1 MHISIY
7 GVGRSGT
14 KAIQLYLSYLLAKK
28 HGEVW
33 INYEPYFWLDRKTTT
48 LNYEGF
54 YHHSTSP
61 HLLSDSGKLSPG
73 HLRFLKKLTR
83 PNKTIVTK
91 FIRGNGRINAI
102 NEVLKPDYN
111 FIIVRDLYQVLISV
125 LKTNWDFLSV
135 GFEYR
140 MSWDKF
146 INEVKKSGIVD
157 EFEWCIDRI
166 YDRLDKNAFYW
177 YVMNL
182 AALQC
187 TFKPTYFLD
196 YKFISEIE
204 SIATE
209 IIHPA
214 ESESIKNPIL
224 SGDYIHGD
232 YPLLS
237 APSHN
242 SRTELLNSALY
253 KTQMIDKYG
262 IYLPNKK
269 IGSLAKI
276 NDEYQL
282 IESSTSP
289 QTKVIIEKKD
299 LYEFFNEDIAKKL
312 ALKRSS
318 PKQN

>member
-14 KAIQLYLSYLLAKK
+14 KAIQLYLSYLLAQK
-28 HGEVW
+28 HNSVW
-33 INYEPYFWLDRKTTT
+33 INYEPYFWLDRKTNT

-61 HLLSDSGKLSPG
+61 HIVSDPKKLSSG
-73 HLRFLKKLTR
+73 HIRFLKKLTK
-83 PNKTIVTK
+83 PDKPIVTK

-102 NEVLKPDYN
+102 NQILQPDYN

-140 MSWDKF
+140 MSWEKF
-146 INEVKKSGIVD
+146 ISEVKKSGIVEQYD
-157 EFEWCIDRI
+157 WCIDRI
-166 YDRLDKNAFYW
+166 YDRLDQNAFYW

-196 YKFISEIE
+196 YKSIQEIE
-204 SIATE
+204 GIAND
-209 IIHPA
+209 IIQPK
-214 ESESIKNPIL
+214 EKESIKNPIL

-232 YPLLS
+232 FPLIS
-237 APSHN
+237 PPSKH
-242 SRTELLNSALY
+242 SKSDLLNSVLY
-253 KTQMIDKYG
+253 KTQIIDKYG
-262 IYLPNKK
+262 YFIPNRR
-269 IGSLAKI
+269 IGNASSI
-276 NDEYQL
+276 NQEYQL
-282 IESSTSP
+282 IESASPP
-289 QTKVIIEKKD
+289 QTKVTIEKKD
-299 LYEFFNEDIAKKL
+299 LYEFFNEDIRTKL
-312 ALKRSS
+312 TAKRSGI
-318 PKQN
+318 

>member
-14 KAIQLYLSYLLAKK
+14 KAIQLYLSYLLAQK
-28 HGEVW
+28 HDSVW

-61 HLLSDSGKLSPG
+61 HIVSDPGKLSTG
-73 HLRFLKKLTR
+73 HIRFLKKLTK
-83 PNKTIVTK
+83 PNKPIVTK

-102 NEVLKPDYN
+102 NQILQPDYN

-140 MSWDKF
+140 MSWEKF
-146 INEVKKSGIVD
+146 INEVKKTGIVEQYD
-157 EFEWCIDRI
+157 WCIDRI
-166 YDRLDKNAFYW
+166 YDRLDQNAFYW

-187 TFKPTYFLD
+187 SFKPTYFLD
-196 YKFISEIE
+196 YKSIQEIE
-204 SIATE
+204 GIAND
-209 IIHPA
+209 IIQPK
-214 ESESIKNPIL
+214 EKESIKNPIL

-232 YPLLS
+232 FPLIS
-237 APSHN
+237 PPSKH
-242 SRTELLNSALY
+242 SKSDLLNSVLY
-253 KTQMIDKYG
+253 KTQIIDKYG
-262 IYLPNKK
+262 YYIPNRR
-269 IGSLAKI
+269 IGNASSI
-276 NDEYQL
+276 NEEYQL
-282 IESSTSP
+282 IESSSPP
-289 QTKVIIEKKD
+289 QTKVTIEKKD
-299 LYEFFNEDIAKKL
+299 LYEFFNEDIRTKL
-312 ALKRSS
+312 TAKRSG
-318 PKQN
+318 N

>member
-73 HLRFLKKLTR
+73 HLRFLKKLTK

-146 INEVKKSGIVD
+146 INEVKKS
-157 EFEWCIDRI
+157 
-166 YDRLDKNAFYW
+166 
-177 YVMNL
+177 
-182 AALQC
+182 
-187 TFKPTYFLD
+187 
-196 YKFISEIE
+196 
-204 SIATE
+204 
-209 IIHPA
+209 
-214 ESESIKNPIL
+214 
-224 SGDYIHGD
+224 
-232 YPLLS
+232 
-237 APSHN
+237 
-242 SRTELLNSALY
+242 
-253 KTQMIDKYG
+253 
-262 IYLPNKK
+262 
-269 IGSLAKI
+269 
-276 NDEYQL
+276 
-282 IESSTSP
+282 
-289 QTKVIIEKKD
+289 
-299 LYEFFNEDIAKKL
+299 
-312 ALKRSS
+312 
-318 PKQN
+318 